1 MAPILFDG
9 FYFRRLVIAVHP
21 DKNSHAQAGEACA
34 KLQQVDLVIFIIV
47 ITFVVII
54 SKFVVIITI
63 IFVEIIIFV
72 VIAIFVIITVIVITA
87 IFVNIIN
94 VIIDISGL

>member
-1 MAPILFDG
+1 MVST
-9 FYFRRLVIAVHP
+9 YFRRLVIAVHP

-34 KLQQVDLVIFIIV
+34 KLQQVDLVIFII
-47 ITFVVII
+47 FVII

-63 IFVEIIIFV
+63 IFAEIIIFV
-72 VIAIFVIITVIVITA
+72 VIAIFVIINVIVITA

>member
-1 MAPILFDG
+1 M
-9 FYFRRLVIAVHP
+9 IAVHP
-21 DKNSHAQAGEACA
+21 DKNSHTKAGEACA
-34 KLQQVDLVIFIIV
+34 KLQQVDLVIFIIP
-47 ITFVVII
+47 IIFVII
-54 SKFVVIITI
+54 GKFVVIITI

-72 VIAIFVIITVIVITA
+72 VIALFVIITVIVITA